1 MCVVSLSTLA
11 VGSFL
16 ALFASGVFTSEVRAG
31 MTADALDKDS
41 LAAANAFDGEYV
53 FVGGQKERDGVDAAI
68 ETSVAAVSALVRN
81 LGRTR
86 LREANVIPERVTIA
100 VDGDVA
106 KISMNGSGH
115 EASLDGTAVK
125 SVGSEGDKVK
135 VSHRMRGASLIELI
149 DGAGGDRTNTFKLNA
164 DGSRLTMYVEISS
177 GQLPVPVEYRLTY
190 KRK

>member
-11 VGSFL
+11 LGSFL

-31 MTADALDKDS
+31 MTADALDEDS

-68 ETSVAAVSALVRN
+68 EASLAAVSALVRN

-86 LREANVIPERVTIA
+86 LREANVIPQRVTIA

-106 KISMNGSGH
+106 KIMMDGSGH
-115 EASLDGTAVK
+115 EATLDGTAVK
-125 SVGSEGDKVK
+125 SVGSDGDKVK
-135 VSHRMRGASLIELI
+135 VSHRMRGSSLIELI
-149 DGAGGDRTNTFKLNA
+149 DGAGGDRTNTFKLNG
-164 DGSRLTMYVEISS
+164 DGTRLTMYVKISS
-177 GQLPVPVEYRLTY
+177 SQLPVAVEYPLTF